1 MKKKVNDEMSAFEQ
15 LYKDHESVWGKEPDE
30 WLKMF
35 ARKITQ
41 KGKVLEIGVGEG
53 RDAIW
58 MAKQGFE
65 VEGID
70 SAETGIEKAQK
81 MAGKRKIG
89 LSCVRAQ
96 DFNYEKEKSRLF
108 ILDL

>member
-1 MKKKVNDEMSAFEQ
+1 MSAFEQ
-15 LYKDHESVWGKEPDE
+15 LYKDHGCVWGKEPDE

-35 ARKITQ
+35 AKNIKQ

-58 MAKQGFE
+58 MAEQGFE

-70 SAETGIEKAQK
+70 NAEAGIEKVQK
-81 MAGKRKIG
+81 MARERK
-89 LSCVRAQ
+89 LV
-96 DFNYEKEKSRLF
+96 
-108 ILDL
+108 

>member
-1 MKKKVNDEMSAFEQ
+1 MSAFEQ

-58 MAKQGFE
+58 MAEQGFE

-70 SAETGIEKAQK
+70 NAEAGIEKAQEIVE
-81 MAGKRKIG
+81 KIG

-108 ILDL
+108 ILDP